1 MSQKKSR
8 IGIIG
13 MGLIGTS
20 IGMRLAKRP
29 NRTFEIVGADSN
41 RGHART
47 AKKLG
52 AIDKDVG
59 SLEELA
65 ENTGLI
71 ILAVPVLAVRDI
83 FQEITPYLVPGAV
96 LADTC
101 STKKDVLDWASE
113 LLPGEI
119 HFVGTHPM
127 AGKESSGP
135 EAADVD
141 LFVDATWAITPS
153 PRADEEAVRI
163 IMGMIE
169 SMGAHAVHIDPAEHD
184 QYAAAVS
191 HVPLLASV
199 AMFRVVRDSPGWEDV
214 SLLSGPGFRDLTR
227 LASGDPRMSTD
238 IMETNKEAVLHWLRR
253 YRKEL
258 ETIET
263 AIELGGEPVKG
274 LFESTRLDRDAWLL
288 NPHTE
293 RKIDGPDLPSSR
305 DAMGQMLVGGNY
317 ERLKEV
323 LAGKIPG
330 TDGKESDQELPPAD
344 MEKLREQL
352 KKLEETK
359 RDR

>member
-1 MSQKKSR
+1 MSDKKSR
-8 IGIIG
+8 IGIVG
-13 MGLIGTS
+13 TGLIGTS

-29 NRTFEIVGADSN
+29 NRTYELVGADSN
-41 RGHART
+41 RGRART

-52 AIDKDVG
+52 AIDRDVG

-83 FQEITPYLVPGAV
+83 FQQLSKYLVPGAV
-96 LADTC
+96 IADTC
-101 STKKDVLDWASE
+101 STKKDVLAWAKE
-113 LLPGEI
+113 LLPEEV
-119 HFVGTHPM
+119 HFIGTHPM
-127 AGKESSGP
+127 AGKETSGP
-135 EAADVD
+135 EAADAD

-153 PRADEEAVRI
+153 PKADEEAVRI

-199 AMFRVVRDSPGWEDV
+199 ALFRVVRDSPGWEDV
-214 SLLSGPGFRDLTR
+214 SLLSGPAFRDLTR

-238 IMETNKEAVLHWLRR
+238 IMETNKEAVLHWLQR

-263 AIELGGEPVKG
+263 AIQLGGEPVKG
-274 LFESTRLDRDAWLL
+274 LVESTNLDREAWLL
-288 NPHTE
+288 NRRTE
-293 RKIDGPDLPSSR
+293 RTVTGPELPSSK

-323 LAGKIPG
+323 LAGKVPG
-330 TDGKESDQELPPAD
+330 RDGKDSDSEIPAAD
-344 MEKLREQL
+344 MEKLKRQL
-352 KKLEETK
+352 EKLEEAK

>member
-1 MSQKKSR
+1 MAR
-8 IGIIG
+8 D
-13 MGLIGTS
+13 
-20 IGMRLAKRP
+20 KR
-29 NRTFEIVGADSN
+29 TYEVVGADAN
-41 RGHART
+41 RNRARQ

-52 AIDKDVG
+52 AIDRDVG

-71 ILAVPVLAVRDI
+71 ILAVPVLAVRQI
-83 FQEITPYLVPGAV
+83 FEEITPYLVPGAV
-96 LADTC
+96 IADTA
-101 STKKDVLDWASE
+101 STKADILRWAKE
-113 LLPGEI
+113 LLPEEV

-127 AGKESSGP
+127 AGRESSGP
-135 EAADVD
+135 EAASAD
-141 LFVDATWAITPS
+141 LFEGATWALAPS

-169 SMGAHAVHIDPAEHD
+169 SMGAHPVHIDPAEHD

-191 HVPLLASV
+191 HVPLIASV
-199 AMFRVVRDSPGWEDV
+199 ALFRMVRDSPGWEDV
-214 SLLSGPGFRDLTR
+214 SLLSGTAFKDLTR
-227 LASGDPRMSTD
+227 LASGDPRMSAD

-263 AIELGGEPVKG
+263 AVEMGGTPVSG
-274 LFESTRLDRDAWLL
+274 LFESTQLDRESWLL
-288 NPHTE
+288 NPRTE
-293 RKIDGPDLPSSR
+293 RQVDGPELPSSR

-323 LAGKIPG
+323 LNGKIPG
-330 TDGKESDQELPPAD
+330 TDGKDSDREIPQAD
-344 MEKLREQL
+344 MEKLKRQL
-352 KKLEETK
+352 EKMEESK

>member
-1 MSQKKSR
+1 MSEKKSR

-13 MGLIGTS
+13 TGLIGTS
-20 IGMRLAKRP
+20 IGLRLSQRPKR
-29 NRTFEIVGADSN
+29 TYEIVGADRN
-41 RGHART
+41 RGRAKT

-83 FQEITPYLVPGAV
+83 LEEIRPYLVPGAV
-96 LADTC
+96 IADTC
-101 STKKDVLDWASE
+101 STKKDVLDWANE
-113 LLPGEI
+113 LLPEEI
-119 HFVGTHPM
+119 HFIGTHPM
-127 AGKESSGP
+127 AGKEFSGP

-169 SMGAHAVHIDPAEHD
+169 SMGARPVHIDPGEHD

-288 NPHTE
+288 NPHKE
-293 RKIDGPDLPSSR
+293 RNIEGPELPSSQ

-323 LAGKIPG
+323 LSGKIPG
-330 TDGKESDQELPPAD
+330 KDGKDSDTSIPPAD

-352 KKLEETK
+352 KKLEEAK